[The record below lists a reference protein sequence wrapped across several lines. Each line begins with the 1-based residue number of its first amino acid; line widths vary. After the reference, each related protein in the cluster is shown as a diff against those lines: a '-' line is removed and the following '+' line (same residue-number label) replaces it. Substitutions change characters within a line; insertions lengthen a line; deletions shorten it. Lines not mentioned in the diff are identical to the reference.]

1 MEFLEKR
8 TDLVKKN
15 WYYIVLTV
23 KHNKDDSLSDVWEKL
38 QRSKKTLS
46 NISRK
51 DKLRIKEN
59 KEIKSFLG
67 SFDGV
72 YWTIETTKTNN

>member
-1 MEFLEKR
+1 MQELEKR
-8 TDLVKKN
+8 IEKLDSSGELIYYKKE
-15 WYYIVLTV
+15 
-23 KHNKDDSLSDVWEKL
+23 DSLSDVWEKL

-67 SFDGV
+67 AFDGI
-72 YWTIETTKTNN
+72 YWAIETTKTYH